1 MLDYRITQLK
11 TILLRKYLNELSA
24 VWEDQWEEHIINRRI
39 YELEKERDGVPE
51 CRKLGDEYSKL
62 FDRMRDSADKKQWK
76 DALFE
81 LDSLVG
87 SRLFETEKFHY
98 LAGVYDALRIFY
110 V

>member
-24 VWEDQWEEHIINRRI
+24 VWDDQWEAHLINRRI
-39 YELEKERDGVPE
+39 YELEKERDAVPE

-62 FDRMRDSADKKQWK
+62 FDRMRDSADKEQWK
-76 DALFE
+76 EALFE
-81 LDSLVG
+81 FDSLVG
-87 SRLFETEKFHY
+87 SRLFETEKFYY
-98 LAGVYDALRIFY
+98 LAGVYDALRFFY

>member
-24 VWEDQWEEHIINRRI
+24 VWDDQWEDHLINRRI
-39 YELEKERDGVPE
+39 YELEKERDEVPE
-51 CRKLGDEYSKL
+51 CWKLGDEYSKL
-62 FDRMRDSADKKQWK
+62 FDRMRDSADKEQWK
-76 DALFE
+76 EALFE
-81 LDSLVG
+81 FDSLVG

-98 LAGVYDALRIFY
+98 LAGVYDALRFFY